1 MLNETNVQATESAAA
16 SKTAAAAAAS
26 KTAAAA
32 SKTAAAASKTAAAAS
47 KTSAA
52 ASKTAAAGK
61 RDSAELLA
69 IVNQALAVFSMNAKD
84 SAILTICALYEA
96 DNATRTTIERI
107 ASSAKYKRNYDK
119 YRSTLIAIF
128 DFARV
133 DAKSFNAI
141 FAGTDSSTVDGLPD
155 YSNAAKKIWKL
166 AESWINL
173 QSSDG
178 YLFMQAAQTANAE
191 RDNHVKK

>member
-1 MLNETNVQATESAAA
+1 MLNNINTQANDT
-16 SKTAAAAAAS
+16 AAAAAS
-26 KTAAAA
+26 KTAAPAND
-32 SKTAAAASKTAAAAS
+32 
-47 KTSAA
+47 
-52 ASKTAAAGK
+52 K

-69 IVNQALAVFSMNAKD
+69 IVNQALAVFSMNAKE
-84 SAILTICALYEA
+84 SAIVTICALYEA
-96 DNATRTTIERI
+96 DATTRATIERI

-119 YRSTLIAIF
+119 YRATLITIF

-155 YSNAAKKIWKL
+155 YSNAAKKVWKL

-173 QSSDG
+173 QSNDG
-178 YLFMQAAQTANAE
+178 YLFMNAVQSANAE
-191 RDNHVKK
+191 RDKAAKK

>member
-1 MLNETNVQATESAAA
+1 MLNEINTPATDTTPAAASKPSKPSKPSNPTDTKTDDTAAA
-16 SKTAAAAAAS
+16 SKTDS
-26 KTAAAA
+26 KP
-32 SKTAAAASKTAAAAS
+32 SN
-47 KTSAA
+47 
-52 ASKTAAAGK
+52 

-69 IVNQALAVFSMNAKD
+69 IVNQALAVFSMNAKE
-84 SAILTICALYEA
+84 SAIVTICALYEA
-96 DNATRTTIERI
+96 DATTRATIERV

-119 YRSTLIAIF
+119 YRATLITIF

-155 YSNAAKKIWKL
+155 YSNAAKKVWKL

-173 QSSDG
+173 QSNDG
-178 YLFMQAAQTANAE
+178 YLFMNAVQSANAE
-191 RDNHVKK
+191 RDKAAKK

>member
-32 SKTAAAASKTAAAAS
+32 SKTAAAASKT
-47 KTSAA
+47 SAA
-52 ASKTAAAGK
+52 ASKTAAAAGK